1 MRDNGLLAMLFDE
14 KVGLSVM
21 KKETYEK
28 KLKDLLTAERFSE
41 RKNLTDSVI
50 RIVKGNPGVVLEA
63 ANKLH
68 PNLQFTIEELNR
80 NVTLA
85 FLILNVNVDSWKKN
99 HMCVVPKTH

>member
-1 MRDNGLLAMLFDE
+1 MRDNGLLAIPFDE

-28 KLKDLLTAERFSE
+28 KLKDLLQAEQFSE

-50 RIVKGNPGVVLEA
+50 RTVKGDPGVVLEA

-80 NVTLA
+80 NGNLA

-99 HMCVVPKTH
+99 HMGVVPKTH